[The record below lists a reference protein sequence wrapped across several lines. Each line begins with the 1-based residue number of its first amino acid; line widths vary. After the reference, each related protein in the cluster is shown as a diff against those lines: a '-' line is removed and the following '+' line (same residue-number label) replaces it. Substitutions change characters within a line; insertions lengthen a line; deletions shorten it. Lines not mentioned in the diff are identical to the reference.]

1 MAGKAL
7 SEDAGKEIAALVRSN
22 FGTALAINGLE
33 IQLKNGQA
41 TPVILGP
48 VSIPTVTE
56 SAAGAMSASDKSK
69 LNGVD
74 VGANKTI
81 VDSALSSSSDNPVQ
95 NKAINA
101 ALGEKA
107 PLASPA
113 FTGTPTAPTAAS
125 GTNNAVVATTAFVTS
140 AISNALAS
148 AMTYKG
154 AASAYS
160 AITETPYKAG
170 WCWIVS
176 TAGTFAGQDCEVGD
190 MVVANKA
197 KGSSAADSDFDV
209 IQSNMEYVT
218 VDDVR
223 SWFA

>member
-41 TPVILGP
+41 TPVILGS

-56 SAAGAMSASDKSK
+56 NAAGAMSASDKSK

-176 TAGTFAGQDCEVGD
+176 AAGTFAGQDCEVGD

>member
-1 MAGKAL
+1 MVGKAL

-41 TPVILGP
+41 TPVILGS

-125 GTNNAVVATTAFVTS
+125 GTNNTVVATTAFVTS

>member
-22 FGTALAINGLE
+22 FGAVLAINGLE

-41 TPVILGP
+41 TPVILGS

-69 LNGVD
+69 LNGID

-81 VDSALSSSSDNPVQ
+81 VDSALSPSSANPVQ
-95 NKAINA
+95 NKAIDA

-125 GTNNAVVATTAFVTS
+125 GTNSAVVATTAFVTS

>member
-41 TPVILGP
+41 TPVILGS

-69 LNGVD
+69 LNGVEA
-74 VGANKTI
+74 GANKTI

>member
-41 TPVILGP
+41 APVILGS
-48 VSIPTVTE
+48 VSIPIVTE

-69 LNGVD
+69 LDGVD

-81 VDSALSSSSDNPVQ
+81 VDSDLSSSSDNPVQ

-160 AITETPYKAG
+160 AITATPYKAG

>member
-41 TPVILGP
+41 TPVILGS

-69 LNGVD
+69 LDGVD

-125 GTNNAVVATTAFVTS
+125 GTNSAVVATTAFVTS

>member
-7 SEDAGKEIAALVRSN
+7 SEDAGREIAALVRSN
-22 FGTALAINGLE
+22 FGAALAINGLE

-41 TPVILGP
+41 TPVILGS

-69 LNGVD
+69 LNGID
-74 VGANKTI
+74 AGANKTV
-81 VDSALSSSSDNPVQ
+81 VDSALSSSSTNPVQ
-95 NKAINA
+95 NKVINT
-101 ALGEKA
+101 ALGAKA

-125 GTNNAVVATTAFVTS
+125 GTNSAVVATTAFVTS

-154 AASAYS
+154 AAAAYS
-160 AITETPYKAG
+160 EITATSYKAG

-176 TAGTFAGQDCEVGD
+176 TAGTFAGQNCEAGD

-209 IQSNMEYVT
+209 IQSNMDYVT

>member
-41 TPVILGP
+41 TPVILGS

-160 AITETPYKAG
+160 AITEMPYKAG

-197 KGSSAADSDFDV
+197 KGSPAADSDFDV

>member
-1 MAGKAL
+1 MSGKAL
-7 SEDAGKEIAALVRSN
+7 SEDAGREIAALVRSN
-22 FGTALAINGLE
+22 FGSALAINGLE

-41 TPVILGP
+41 TPVILGS

-69 LNGVD
+69 LNGID
-74 VGANKTI
+74 TGANKTI
-81 VDSALSSSSDNPVQ
+81 VDSALSPSSANPVQ

-101 ALGEKA
+101 ALVAKA

-125 GTNNAVVATTAFVTS
+125 GTNSAAIATTAFVTS

-154 AASAYS
+154 AAAAYS
-160 AITETPYKAG
+160 EITETSYKAG

-176 TAGTFAGQDCEVGD
+176 TAGEFAGQNCEVGD

>member
-22 FGTALAINGLE
+22 FGAALAINGLE

-41 TPVILGP
+41 TPVILGS

-69 LNGVD
+69 LNGID

-81 VDSALSSSSDNPVQ
+81 VDSALSPSSANPVQ

-125 GTNNAVVATTAFVTS
+125 GTNSAVVGPP
-140 AISNALAS
+140 LLL
-148 AMTYKG
+148 
-154 AASAYS
+154 
-160 AITETPYKAG
+160 
-170 WCWIVS
+170 
-176 TAGTFAGQDCEVGD
+176 
-190 MVVANKA
+190 
-197 KGSSAADSDFDV
+197 
-209 IQSNMEYVT
+209 
-218 VDDVR
+218 
-223 SWFA
+223 